1 MTLIEAFVRDEII
14 LNPYEEPIY
23 GEDQCCICY
32 PERFATVSLALRA
45 TNGLIQIADRIRTD
59 LGFRPMH
66 PMDEYDGDSCDNEGW
81 YDFYVGLNGHTDNHV
96 DSCIEFIVVNSDSE
110 DNECVY
116 AIELTIEEKAAVY
129 SCLDEQCLYCFGQS
143 CEELLAEAEKE
154 MEEDEIEDYQ
164 EGRERGPVR
173 QKENPGCD

>member
-23 GEDQCCICY
+23 GEDQCYICC

-66 PMDEYDGDSCDNEGW
+66 PMDEYDDDSCDNEGW
-81 YDFYVGLNGHTDNHV
+81 YDFYVGLNGHADNHM

-116 AIELTIEEKAAVY
+116 PIELTIDEQTAIFNR
-129 SCLDEQCLYCFGQS
+129 LDEQCQFYFEQG
-143 CEELLAEAEKE
+143 CEELLTEAEKE

-164 EGRERGPVR
+164 EGRARGPV
-173 QKENPGCD
+173 

>member
-1 MTLIEAFVRDEII
+1 MTLIEWFVRNEIA
-14 LNPYEEPIY
+14 LEPYTEPIY
-23 GEDQCCICY
+23 GEDQCFISY

-81 YDFYVGLNGHTDNHV
+81 YDFYVGLNGHADNHM

-110 DNECVY
+110 DNESVY
-116 AIELTIEEKAAVY
+116 TIELTINEQAAIF
-129 SCLDEQCLYCFGQS
+129 SRLDEQCQFYFEQG
-143 CEELLAEAEKE
+143 CEELLAAAEKE
-154 MEEDEIEDYQ
+154 MEEDEIEDHQ
-164 EGRERGPVR
+164 EGRERGSV
-173 QKENPGCD
+173 QQTEDPGGD

>member
-32 PERFATVSLALRA
+32 PERFAIVSLALRA

-81 YDFYVGLNGHTDNHV
+81 YLSEENNYPHLFYGIPNRYTP
-96 DSCIEFIVVNSDSE
+96 F
-110 DNECVY
+110 
-116 AIELTIEEKAAVY
+116 
-129 SCLDEQCLYCFGQS
+129 
-143 CEELLAEAEKE
+143 
-154 MEEDEIEDYQ
+154 
-164 EGRERGPVR
+164 
-173 QKENPGCD
+173 QKRCG